1 MDARFYNSEEIDI
14 ERLANDVVNVYL
26 AQSYQTQQVGN
37 KDQMLVQLKKGGDFE
52 AIIGMQAA
60 VSLTLQ
66 RTAGGLLAMIGQQR
80 WIDKAAV
87 GAVGIVAFPVLWP
100 LALTAGAGA
109 LRQASLGNQVL
120 NVVDGLVRQQRPGV
134 QAGPIPMNIVPQ
146 IQQQWGQP
154 PASVTPVYVPPAQ
167 IVGERPPMQ
176 PMLSAPAPAAPAQLN
191 CPYCNTPYE
200 PGDTFCTGCG
210 RALSA
215 PRQYCA
221 NCNSELKPGLSFCPK
236 CGASTFNANS
246 GSQQAIPH
254 PGPAPTPMYAPPAP
268 QAQTYT
274 SPVQPTPPAPRPVT
288 PVYQPPVQP
297 QPETPV
303 YQPPAQP
310 AYTPP
315 TPQTPPVVPPT
326 QVYYTASSQTA
337 NAQPSVT
344 QQPTEPYYAPPV
356 TQEPSV
362 KPQPKV
368 TFTPSAPR
376 KEPPPPQKPRPQKQ
390 YYIPS
395 DQGQQDQPTLV
406 ASEQP
411 TLSDS
416 EMPTIIEA
424 TVQPAAQTWGSLIF
438 VDGSQVPL
446 SGERAVVGRY
456 DHDLGG
462 VRPEIDLS
470 EKQGADTVS
479 RIHAALEHTGST
491 YTLTDLNS
499 TNATRINNKR
509 LEPDKPM
516 PISDGDALQ
525 FGKVQVTFKAS

>member
-1 MDARFYNSEEIDI
+1 MDARFYNSEEIDT
-14 ERLANDVVNVYL
+14 ERLASDVVNVYM
-26 AQSYQTQQVGN
+26 AQGYQTQQIGN

-109 LRQASLGNQVL
+109 IRQASLGNQVL
-120 NVVDGLVRQQRPGV
+120 NVVDGLVRQQRPGI

-154 PASVTPVYVPPAQ
+154 PAQQTPVYVPPAQ
-167 IVGERPPMQ
+167 IVGERPPVQ
-176 PMLSAPAPAAPAQLN
+176 QMLAAPTYTPPVEAPVQAPAPAQLH

-210 RALSA
+210 RALST

-236 CGASTFNANS
+236 CGASTFNATS
-246 GSQQAIPH
+246 SQQTIPR

-274 SPVQPTPPAPRPVT
+274 PPMQPTPPAPRPET

-297 QPETPV
+297 
-303 YQPPAQP
+303 

-315 TPQTPPVVPPT
+315 TPQNPPVAPPT
-326 QVYYTASSQTA
+326 QVYYTASSQQTA
-337 NAQPSVT
+337 DAGSAPSS
-344 QQPTEPYYAPPV
+344 QPTEPYYVPPV
-356 TQEPSV
+356 TQEPTV

-368 TFTPSAPR
+368 TFVPGTP
-376 KEPPPPQKPRPQKQ
+376 KQEPPPPQKPRPQKQ

-395 DQGQQDQPTLV
+395 NQAQQDQQTLP
-406 ASEQP
+406 AAEQP
-411 TLSDS
+411 TLNDAAQ
-416 EMPTIIEA
+416 PTIVEA
-424 TVQPAAQTWGSLIF
+424 TIQPATQAATWGSLIF
-438 VDGSQVPL
+438 TDGSQVSL
-446 SGERAVVGRY
+446 SGERAIVGRY
-456 DHDLGG
+456 DNDLGG
-462 VRPEIDLS
+462 VPPEVDLS
-470 EKQGADTVS
+470 QKQGADTVS
-479 RIHAALEHTGST
+479 RVHAALEHSAGT

-499 TNATRINNKR
+499 TNATRVNNKR
-509 LEPDKPM
+509 LEPDKAT
-516 PISDGDALQ
+516 PINDGDALQ
-525 FGKVQVTFKAS
+525 FGKVQVTFKAY